1 MLFHIPVI
9 ASTLLV
15 NSVGL
20 CLKIVMGNKDE
31 TRRFGI
37 VLQSPF
43 LLK

>member
-15 NSVGL
+15 YSVGP
-20 CLKIVMGNKDE
+20 CLKIVMGTEDD

-37 VLQSPF
+37 VPQSPF